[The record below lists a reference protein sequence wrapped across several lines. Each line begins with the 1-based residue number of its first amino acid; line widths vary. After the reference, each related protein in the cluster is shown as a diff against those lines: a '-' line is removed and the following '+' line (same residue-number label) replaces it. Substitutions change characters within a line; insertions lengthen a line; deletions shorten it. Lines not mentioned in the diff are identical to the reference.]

1 MKIMFIEAK
10 SNEDI
15 SGVVRKFKEE
25 GKVGL
30 VSSVQYLNQ
39 LEKAQKLIPNS
50 IIAGQVLGCK
60 AVNTIKIKKDVDM
73 YLYIV
78 SAYFHPIKI
87 AIDTKKPVYIA
98 NPLTNEI
105 SLLDKKDVD
114 DYERRIRG
122 KQAKYLMSKSPAF
135 IVSTKPGQNRLKIIL
150 NRKEKYPIFI
160 CNNLDMNELEN
171 FREID
176 YWINTACN
184 RIEGK
189 SIINLEDLPKN
200 NEK

>member
-1 MKIMFIEAK
+1 MKTIFIEAK
-10 SNEDI
+10 SKEDI
-15 SGVVRKFKEE
+15 TNVIKKFKEK

-50 IIAGQVLGCK
+50 IIVGQVLGCNVDN
-60 AVNTIKIKKDVDM
+60 AIKSYADVF
-73 YLYIV
+73 LYIG

-87 AIDTKKPVYIA
+87 AIETNKPVYIA
-98 NPLTNEI
+98 NPLTNNISKVNEKEI
-105 SLLDKKDVD
+105 EEHKK
-114 DYERRIRG
+114 RIKG
-122 KQAKYLMSKSPAF
+122 KQTKYLMSNQRAF
-135 IVSTKPGQNRLKIIL
+135 IVSTKPGQNKLNIIL
-150 NRKEKYPIFI
+150 KRKEKYPIFI
-160 CNNLDMNELEN
+160 CNNLDLNELEN

-189 SIINLEDLPKN
+189 NIINLENLPKVD
-200 NEK
+200 ES

>member
-1 MKIMFIEAK
+1 MKVMFVEAR
-10 SNEDI
+10 SREDI
-15 SGVVRKFKEE
+15 NNVVKKFREK
-25 GKVGL
+25 GRIGL
-30 VSSVQYLNQ
+30 VSSVQYLSQ
-39 LEKAQKLIPNS
+39 LKKAQKLIPDS

-60 AVNTIKIKKDVDM
+60 AVNTIKIKKDVDK
-73 YLYIV
+73 YLYIG

-87 AIDTKKPVYIA
+87 AIDTRKPVYIA
-98 NPLTNEI
+98 NPITNQI

-114 DYERRIRG
+114 DYEKKIRG
-122 KQAKYLMSKSPAF
+122 KQAKFLMSNNPSF

-150 NRKEKYPIFI
+150 NRKEKYPIFV
-160 CNNLDMNELEN
+160 CNNLDLNELEN

-176 YWINTACN
+176 FWINTACN

-189 SIINLEDLPKN
+189 NIINLEDLPKS

>member
-10 SNEDI
+10 SKEDI
-15 SGVVRKFKEE
+15 TNVVSKFKEK
-25 GKVGL
+25 GRIGL

-39 LEKAQKLIPNS
+39 LEKAQKLIPDS

-60 AVNTIKIKKDVDM
+60 VVNTLKIKKDVDK
-73 YLYIV
+73 YLYIG

-105 SLLDKKDVD
+105 SLLDRKDVE
-114 DYERRIRG
+114 DYERKIRG
-122 KQAKYLMSKSPAF
+122 KQAKYLMSKNPAF
-135 IVSTKPGQNRLKIIL
+135 IVSTKPGQNRLNIIL
-150 NRKEKYPIFI
+150 KRKEKYPIFI
-160 CNNLDMNELEN
+160 CNNLDLNELEN

-189 SIINLEDLPKN
+189 NIINLEDLPKN

>member
-1 MKIMFIEAK
+1 MFIEAK
-10 SNEDI
+10 SKEDI
-15 SGVVRKFKEE
+15 TKVVSKFKEK
-25 GKVGL
+25 GIIGL

-39 LEKAQKLIPNS
+39 LDKAQKLIPNS

-60 AVNTIKIKKDVDM
+60 VVNTIKIKKDVDK
-73 YLYIV
+73 YLYIG

-105 SLLDKKDVD
+105 SLLDKKDVE

-122 KQAKYLMSKSPAF
+122 KQAKYLMSKNPAF
-135 IVSTKPGQNRLKIIL
+135 IVSTKPGQNRLNIIL
-150 NRKEKYPIFI
+150 KRKEKYPIFV
-160 CNNLDMNELEN
+160 CNNLDLNELEN
-171 FREID
+171 FQEID

-189 SIINLEDLPKN
+189 NIINLEDLPKTD
-200 NEK
+200 EKR

>member
-1 MKIMFIEAK
+1 MFIEAK
-10 SNEDI
+10 SKEDI
-15 SGVVRKFKEE
+15 TDVVKNFKEK
-25 GKVGL
+25 GKIGL

-39 LEKAQKLIPNS
+39 LGKAQKLIPNS
-50 IIAGQVLGCK
+50 VIAGQVLGCK
-60 AVNTIKIKKDVDM
+60 VVNTIKIKKDVDKF
-73 YLYIV
+73 LYIG

-87 AIDTKKPVYIA
+87 AVDTGKEVYIA
-98 NPLTNEI
+98 NPLTNQI
-105 SLLDKKDVD
+105 SKISEKEVQDFKNK
-114 DYERRIRG
+114 IRG
-122 KQAKYLMSKSPAF
+122 RQAKYLMSKNPAF
-135 IVSTKPGQNRLKIIL
+135 IVSTKPGQNRLNIIL

-160 CNNLDMNELEN
+160 CNTLDLNELEN

-189 SIINLEDLPKN
+189 NIINLEDLPKT

>member
-1 MKIMFIEAK
+1 MKVVFVEAK
-10 SNEDI
+10 SKEDI
-15 SGVVRKFKEE
+15 TEVIKKFKE
-25 GKVGL
+25 KVRIGL

-39 LEKAQKLIPNS
+39 LEKVQKLIPNS
-50 IIAGQVLGCK
+50 IIVGQVLGCK
-60 AVNTIKIKKDVDM
+60 VVNPIKIKKDVDI
-73 YLYIV
+73 YLYIG

-87 AIDTKKPVYIA
+87 AVETGKEVYIA
-98 NPLTNEI
+98 NPLTNQISKISEKEI
-105 SLLDKKDVD
+105 QEFKNK
-114 DYERRIRG
+114 IKG
-122 KQAKYLMSKSPAF
+122 KQTKYLMSKNPAF
-135 IVSTKPGQNRLKIIL
+135 IVSTKPGQNRLKIVL

-160 CNNLDMNELEN
+160 CNTLDLNELEN

-189 SIINLEDLPKN
+189 NIINLEDLPKD

>member
-1 MKIMFIEAK
+1 MKVMFIEAK
-10 SNEDI
+10 SKEDI
-15 SGVVRKFKEE
+15 TEVINKFKEK
-25 GKVGL
+25 GKIGL

-39 LEKAQKLIPNS
+39 LGKAQKLIPNS

-60 AVNTIKIKKDVDM
+60 TINAIKIKKDVDKF
-73 YLYIV
+73 LYIG

-87 AIDTKKPVYIA
+87 AIDTNKEVYIA

-105 SLLDKKDVD
+105 SKINEKEIQDFKN
-114 DYERRIRG
+114 RIKGR
-122 KQAKYLMSKSPAF
+122 QAKYLMSKNPAF
-135 IVSTKPGQNRLKIIL
+135 IVSTKPGQNKLKVIL

-160 CNNLDMNELEN
+160 CNNLDLNELEN
-171 FREID
+171 FSEID

-189 SIINLEDLPKN
+189 NIINLEDLPKD